1 METLAIIKKNSKID
15 IHSQKMEGDIIKIT
29 VGKDV
34 YKFDSFVR
42 LEDLSKNYNGVFYAA
57 LVNNRLRELTYRI
70 SYDANVEF
78 LDYSFYDSTRIY
90 ATSMRYL
97 VCMAFRRIYPDIQI
111 KFSNSIA
118 MGIYG
123 RGILHEITKEMV
135 SKVEKEMKWII
146 EKDFPITRKQLPI
159 NEAVA
164 YYQRMGFD
172 DKVGTL
178 KYRKEPVNVYECYGY
193 RNYMYGYMVP
203 STKYLKDYELH
214 YIEKGFLIQYP
225 RREEKGEIP
234 EFADSPKFFDVLN
247 NAEKFSTRLN
257 VDMIYKINQLV
268 ERGGSEEFVYEC
280 EERHNRQLRNLAD
293 DIISRK
299 NIRLI
304 AIAGPSSSGKT
315 TFSRRLNITLN
326 DLGVEPISISIDN
339 YYLHPDLAPIDE
351 YGKPDLEHIESLDIN
366 LFNQNI
372 SDLIK
377 GKEVSLPVF
386 DFSTKAR
393 TFLPPIKI
401 GTETPIIIEG
411 IHALNDQLSQHIS
424 ADKKYKIYISPF
436 AQINID
442 NNTPINLT
450 DLRLLRRIVRDLN
463 FRNTSP
469 EKTLAMWPS
478 VRRGEYKWIYPH
490 LENSD
495 FIFNSELTYEFSV
508 LKRYAENALKQI
520 APDSEYFI
528 QANRL
533 LKFIKYFDEI
543 DSTFVPHN
551 SLLREFI
558 GGSIF
563 EH

>member
-1 METLAIIKKNSKID
+1 
-15 IHSQKMEGDIIKIT
+15 MEGDIIKIT

-34 YKFDSFVR
+34 YQFDSFVR
-42 LEDLSKNYNGVFYAA
+42 LDDLAKNYKGVFYAA
-57 LVNNRLRELTYRI
+57 LVNNRLRELTYRV

-97 VCMAFRRIYPDIQI
+97 VCMAFRRIYPNIQI
-111 KFSNSIA
+111 KFSNSIS

-123 RGILHEITKEMV
+123 RGIKNDLTKDMV
-135 SKVEKEMKWII
+135 DEVEREMKRII
-146 EKDFPITRKQLPI
+146 ANDYPITRRQMSI
-159 NEAVA
+159 NEAIA
-164 YYQRMGFD
+164 FYQRMGLE
-172 DKVGTL
+172 DKVNTL

-203 STKYLKDYELH
+203 STRYLKDYEIH

-234 EFADSPKFFDVLN
+234 EFSDSPKFLEVLN
-247 NAEKFSTRLN
+247 GAESFATKLN

-268 ERGGSEEFVYEC
+268 EKGGAEEFVYQC
-280 EERHNRQLRNLAD
+280 EERHNKQLRDLAE

-299 NIRLI
+299 DVRLI

-315 TFSRRLNITLN
+315 TFARRLNITLN
-326 DLGVEPISISIDN
+326 DLGVNPVSISIDN
-339 YYLHPDLAPIDE
+339 YYLHPDLAPLDE
-351 YGKPDLEHIESLDIN
+351 FGKPDLEHIESLDID

-372 SDLIK
+372 LDLIA
-377 GKEVSLPVF
+377 GKEVSLPIF
-386 DFSTKAR
+386 DFTTKGR
-393 TFLPPIKI
+393 TFMKPFRL
-401 GTETPIIIEG
+401 TSDTPIIIEG
-411 IHALNDQLSQHIS
+411 IHALNNQLSQYIPS
-424 ADKKYKIYISPF
+424 ERKYKIYISPF

-463 FRNTSP
+463 FRSTSP

-508 LKRYAENALKQI
+508 LKRFAESALKQI
-520 APDSEYFI
+520 SPESEHFI

-543 DSTFVPHN
+543 DATFVPHN

>member
-1 METLAIIKKNSKID
+1 
-15 IHSQKMEGDIIKIT
+15 MEGDIIKIK

-34 YKFDSFVR
+34 YYFDSYVR
-42 LEDLSKNYNGVFYAA
+42 LEDLSKNYEGVFYAA
-57 LVNNRLRELTYRI
+57 LVNNRLRELTYRV
-70 SYDANVEF
+70 SYDAEVEF

-97 VCMAFRRIYPDIQI
+97 VCMAFRRIYPDIQL

-118 MGIYG
+118 MGIYA
-123 RGILHEITKEMV
+123 RGIKNEITKEMV
-135 SKVEKEMKWII
+135 KNVKLEMERII
-146 EKDFPITRKQLPI
+146 EKDYPITRRQLSI
-159 NEAVA
+159 HEAIS
-164 YYQRMGFD
+164 YYDQMGFV
-172 DKVGTL
+172 DKVNTL
-178 KYRKEPVNVYECYGY
+178 KYRRERVNVYECYGY

-203 STKYLKDYELH
+203 STRYLSEYEIH

-234 EFADSPKFFDVLN
+234 EFADSPKFFEVLN
-247 NAEKFSTRLN
+247 ESEKFASRLN
-257 VDMIYKINQLV
+257 VDMIYKINQLI
-268 ERGGSEEFVYEC
+268 ENGGSEEFVYQC
-280 EERHNRQLRNLAD
+280 EERHNQQLFDLAS

-299 NIRLI
+299 NVRLI

-315 TFSRRLNITLN
+315 TFARRLNITLN
-326 DLGVEPISISIDN
+326 DQGVMPISISIDN
-339 YYLHPDLAPIDE
+339 YYLHPDKAPIDE
-351 YGKPDLEHIESLDIN
+351 YGKQDLEHIESLDID
-366 LFNQNI
+366 LFNKNI
-372 SDLIK
+372 LDLIK
-377 GKEVSLPVF
+377 GKVVSLPVF
-386 DFSTKAR
+386 DFTTKSR
-393 TFLPPIKI
+393 TWLEPITIDDK
-401 GTETPIIIEG
+401 TPIIIEG
-411 IHALNDQLSQHIS
+411 IHALNNQLSEFIP
-424 ADKKYKIYISPF
+424 AEKKYKIYISPF

-495 FIFNSELTYEFSV
+495 FIFNSELTYEFCV
-508 LKRYAENALKQI
+508 LKRYAESALKQI
-520 APDSEYFI
+520 GAESEYFI

>member
-1 METLAIIKKNSKID
+1 
-15 IHSQKMEGDIIKIT
+15 MEGDIIKIK

-34 YKFDSFVR
+34 YYFDSYVR
-42 LEDLSKNYNGVFYAA
+42 LEDLSKNYEGVFYAA
-57 LVNNRLRELTYRI
+57 LVNNRLRELTYRV
-70 SYDANVEF
+70 SYDAEVEF

-97 VCMAFRRIYPDIQI
+97 VCMAFRRIYPDIQL

-118 MGIYG
+118 MGIYA
-123 RGILHEITKEMV
+123 RGIKNEITKEMV
-135 SKVEKEMKWII
+135 KNVKLEMERII
-146 EKDFPITRKQLPI
+146 EKDYPITRRQLSI
-159 NEAVA
+159 HEAIS
-164 YYQRMGFD
+164 YYDQMGFV
-172 DKVGTL
+172 DKVNTL
-178 KYRKEPVNVYECYGY
+178 KYRRERVNVYECYGY

-203 STKYLKDYELH
+203 STRYLSEYEIH

-234 EFADSPKFFDVLN
+234 EFADSPKFFEVLN
-247 NAEKFSTRLN
+247 ESEKFASRLN
-257 VDMIYKINQLV
+257 VDMIYKINQLI
-268 ERGGSEEFVYEC
+268 ENGGSEEFVYQC
-280 EERHNRQLRNLAD
+280 EERHNQQLFDLAS

-299 NIRLI
+299 NVRLI

-315 TFSRRLNITLN
+315 TFARRLNITLN
-326 DLGVEPISISIDN
+326 DQGVMPISISIDN
-339 YYLHPDLAPIDE
+339 YYLHPDKAPIDE
-351 YGKPDLEHIESLDIN
+351 YGKPDLEHIESLDID

-372 SDLIK
+372 LDLIK
-377 GKEVSLPVF
+377 GKAVSLPVF
-386 DFSTKAR
+386 DFTTKSR
-393 TFLPPIKI
+393 TWLDPITIDDK
-401 GTETPIIIEG
+401 TPIIIEG
-411 IHALNDQLSQHIS
+411 IHALNNQLSEFIP
-424 ADKKYKIYISPF
+424 AEKKYKIYISPF

-495 FIFNSELTYEFSV
+495 FIFNSELTYEFCV
-508 LKRYAENALKQI
+508 LKRYAESALKQI
-520 APDSEYFI
+520 GAESEYFI

>member
-1 METLAIIKKNSKID
+1 
-15 IHSQKMEGDIIKIT
+15 MEGDIIKIT
-29 VGKDV
+29 VGNDL
-34 YKFDSFVR
+34 YHFDSYVR
-42 LEDLSKNYNGVFYAA
+42 LEDLSKNYKGVFYAA
-57 LVNNRLRELTYRI
+57 LVNNRLRELTYRV
-70 SYDANVEF
+70 SYDATVEF

-123 RGILHEITKEMV
+123 RGIKNEITKEMV
-135 SKVEKEMKWII
+135 DNVEKEMKRII
-146 EKDFPITRKQLPI
+146 EKDYPITRRQLSI
-159 NEAVA
+159 SEAVA
-164 YYQRMGFD
+164 YYQRMGLE
-172 DKVGTL
+172 DKVNTL
-178 KYRKEPVNVYECYGY
+178 KYRKEPVNVYECFGY

-203 STKYLKDYELH
+203 STRYLKEYEIH

-234 EFADSPKFFDVLN
+234 EFADSPKFLEVLN
-247 NAEKFSTRLN
+247 NAERFATKLN

-268 ERGGSEEFVYEC
+268 ENGGAEEFVYQC
-280 EERHNRQLRNLAD
+280 EERHNRQLRQLAE
-293 DIISRK
+293 DIISRE

-315 TFSRRLNITLN
+315 TFSKRLNITLN

-339 YYLHPDLAPIDE
+339 YYMHPDKAPLDE
-351 YGKPDLEHIESLDIN
+351 YGKPDLEHIESLDIE
-366 LFNQNI
+366 LFNKNI
-372 SDLIK
+372 LDLIS
-377 GKEVSLPVF
+377 GKAVSLPIF
-386 DFSTKAR
+386 DFTTKER
-393 TFLPPIKI
+393 TFMKPITI
-401 GTETPIIIEG
+401 TTDTPIIIEG
-411 IHALNDQLSQHIS
+411 IHALNDQLSQYIP
-424 ADKKYKIYISPF
+424 AEKKYKIYISPF

-450 DLRLLRRIVRDLN
+450 DLRLMRRIVRDLN

-508 LKRYAENALKQI
+508 MKRYAESALKQI
-520 APDSEYFI
+520 KPESEYFI

-543 DSTFVPHN
+543 DSTYVPHN

>member
-1 METLAIIKKNSKID
+1 M
-15 IHSQKMEGDIIKIT
+15 KIT

-34 YKFDSFVR
+34 YHFDSYVR
-42 LEDLSKNYNGVFYAA
+42 LADLSKNYEGVFYAA
-57 LVNNRLRELTYRI
+57 LVNNRLRELTYRV

-123 RGILHEITKEMV
+123 RGIKNTINREMLEN
-135 SKVEKEMKWII
+135 VEKEIERII
-146 EKDFPITRKQLPI
+146 SKDYPITRRQMSI
-159 NEAVA
+159 HEAMA
-164 YYQRMGFD
+164 YYHKMGLE
-172 DKVGTL
+172 DKVNTL
-178 KYRKEPVNVYECYGY
+178 KYRKERVNVYECYGY

-203 STKYLKDYELH
+203 STGYLDDYELH
-214 YIEKGFLIQYP
+214 YLEDGFLVQYP

-234 EFADSPKFFDVLN
+234 EFEDSPKFFDILN
-247 NAEKFSTRLN
+247 DSEKFASKLN
-257 VDMIYKINQLV
+257 VDMIYKINQLI
-268 ERGGSEEFVYEC
+268 EKGGAEEFVYQC
-280 EERHNRQLRNLAD
+280 EERHDKQLRDLAQ

-299 NIRLI
+299 SIRLI

-315 TFSRRLNITLN
+315 TFARRLNITLN
-326 DLGVEPISISIDN
+326 DLNVHPISISIDN
-339 YYLHPDLAPIDE
+339 YYLHPDKAPLDE
-351 YGKPDLEHIESLDIN
+351 FGKPDLEHINSLDID
-366 LFNQNI
+366 LFNQNVY
-372 SDLIK
+372 DLIN
-377 GKEVSLPVF
+377 GKEVSLPIF
-386 DFSTKAR
+386 DFTTKSR
-393 TFLPPIKI
+393 KW
-401 GTETPIIIEG
+401 TEPFRIDDSTPIIIEG
-411 IHALNDQLSQHIS
+411 IHALNNQLSEHIS
-424 ADKKYKIYISPF
+424 KENKYKIYISPF

-469 EKTLAMWPS
+469 EKTLSMWPS

-508 LKRYAENALKQI
+508 LKRYAENALMQI
-520 APDSEYFI
+520 EPESEFFV

-533 LKFIKYFDEI
+533 LKFLKYFDEI
-543 DSTFVPHN
+543 DSSYVPHN